1 MIYSDKL
8 PDPESAEML
17 EGLDIAESGHW
28 VEQLYWSWWQS
39 FKNKTKGKYSEGIME
54 LTAAPRG
61 RAVVPWGSWNS
72 CIYISVLKPS
82 QRAADSHL

>member
-61 RAVVPWGSWNS
+61 RAVGYHGALGIHVYTSL
-72 CIYISVLKPS
+72 C
-82 QRAADSHL
+82 